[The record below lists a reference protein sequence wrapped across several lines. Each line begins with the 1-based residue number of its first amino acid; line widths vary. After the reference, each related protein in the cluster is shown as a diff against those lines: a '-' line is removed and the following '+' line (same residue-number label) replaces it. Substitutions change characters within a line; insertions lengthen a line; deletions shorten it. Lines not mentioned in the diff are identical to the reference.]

1 MSGAWPGSMKP
12 TSEWKRFRV
21 EFSSSL
27 SKAAWLISWSLRYHH
42 MDLAKFESIKGKD
55 TLTISFLNHRVRISG
70 THLRDWAIAL
80 QTRTV
85 EAIFSVPER
94 YAAVGSEGG
103 AIETIEVETIKVE

>member
-1 MSGAWPGSMKP
+1 MKP
-12 TSEWKRFRV
+12 NSTSFKLSPSSYKGNLPMDHLRV
-21 EFSSSL
+21 EVSASCFYL
-27 SKAAWLISWSLRYHH
+27 FPYHH
-42 MDLAKFESIKGKD
+42 MDLAKFESIKDRD
-55 TLTISFLNHRVRISG
+55 TITISFLNHRVRICG

-85 EAIFSVPER
+85 EAILSVPER